1 MRILIASIFLF
12 GGLIF
17 FMVGTVG
24 VLRFK
29 DVFTRAHSA
38 AKCDTLGAMLSLTS
52 LIIYNGVNWVS
63 LKIILI
69 IIFVWITNP
78 TATHIIT
85 NVAHENS
92 KRVKENGV
100 KDNANI

>member
-1 MRILIASIFLF
+1 MIASIFLF

-24 VLRFK
+24 ILRFK

-38 AKCDTLGAMLSLTS
+38 AKCDTLGAMLSLTA

-92 KRVKENGV
+92 KRVKENEV